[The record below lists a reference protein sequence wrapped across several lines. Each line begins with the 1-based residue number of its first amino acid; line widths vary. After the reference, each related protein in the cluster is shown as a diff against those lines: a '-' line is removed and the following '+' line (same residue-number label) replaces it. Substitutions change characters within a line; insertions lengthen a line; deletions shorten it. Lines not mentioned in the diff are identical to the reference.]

1 MTGLTRLTIYGAH
14 TLLSRGE
21 TSSVELTQAVLDRIL
36 AVDNDVEAY
45 LTLAPDLA
53 LEQAAEADQRRA
65 AGEDHALLGVPLAIK
80 DVICVEGLPT
90 TCGSRIL
97 QNYVP
102 PFSATVV
109 EKLRSAGA
117 VILGKT
123 NTDEFAMGSSTENS
137 AYFTTHNPWDL
148 SRVPGGSSG
157 GSAAAVAAGMAF
169 GALGSD
175 TGGSVRQPA
184 ALCGVVGIKPTYGR
198 VSRWGLVAFASSL
211 DQIGCFARNVTDLAI
226 LLGTMAGYDPR
237 ESTSSNVPVPD
248 YVASLTGDVSGLRI
262 GVPREYMTGG
272 MQPEVEA
279 AVRAA
284 IATLADLGAE
294 VVDVSLPHT
303 EYALPVYYLIAPAE
317 ASANLA
323 RYDGMR
329 YGLSLTTDD
338 LWDSYRQTRGQGFG
352 PEVKRR
358 IMLGTYALSS
368 GYYDAYYLKAGKVRT
383 LIRRDFDQ
391 ALDRCDVLLA
401 PTTPTTAFEIG
412 KNVHDPLQM
421 YLQDVYTLALSL
433 AGLPGLS
440 LPCGFDAG
448 GLPIGLQIMGGAFD
462 EATVLRVA
470 HAYEKATDWNK
481 RKPLL
486 GQPGHIREPTDHVS
500 ISQRLYEGQTIDEIF
515 DRARENWKG

>member
-1 MTGLTRLTIYGAH
+1 MKELTDLTLREARD
-14 TLLSRGE
+14 LLGTRDV
-21 TSSVELTQAVLDRIL
+21 SSVELTQAVLDRCFSL
-36 AVDNDVEAY
+36 DNDVRAY
-45 LTLAPDLA
+45 LTLTPELA
-53 LEQAAEADQRRA
+53 LEQAADADRIRA
-65 AGEDHALLGVPLAIK
+65 GLGAEDLPSLLGIPLAVK
-80 DVICVEGLPT
+80 DILCLEGVPT

-97 QNYVP
+97 EDYTP
-102 PFSATVV
+102 PFSATSV
-109 EKLRSAGA
+109 EKLQQAGA

-137 AYFTTHNPWDL
+137 AFFPTRNPWDL

-184 ALCGVVGIKPTYGR
+184 ALCGVVGLKPTYGR

-211 DQIGCFARNVTDLAI
+211 DQVGCLARTVADTAVLFGAV
-226 LLGTMAGYDPR
+226 AGYDPR
-237 ESTSSNVPVPD
+237 DSTSVNTPVPD
-248 YVASLTGDVSGLRI
+248 HLAFLTNDVRGLRI
-262 GVPREYMTGG
+262 GVPREYFIDG

-294 VVDVSLPHT
+294 IMDVSLPHT

-323 RYDGMR
+323 RYDGVR
-329 YGLSLTTDD
+329 YGLSRQGAD

-358 IMLGTYALSS
+358 IMLGTYALSA
-368 GYYDAYYLKAGKVRT
+368 GYYDAYYLKASQVRT

-391 ALDRCDVLLA
+391 ALAKCDVLVA
-401 PTTPTTAFEIG
+401 PTTPTTAFKLGE
-412 KNVHDPLQM
+412 KTDDPLQM
-421 YLQDVYTLALSL
+421 YLEDVFTLALSL
-433 AGLPGLS
+433 AGLCGLS
-440 LPCGFDAG
+440 LPCGFDPM

-470 HAYEKATDWNK
+470 HTYEQATDWHK
-481 RKPLL
+481 RRPDL
-486 GQPGHIREPTDHVS
+486 P
-500 ISQRLYEGQTIDEIF
+500 
-515 DRARENWKG
+515 